1 MNIKKFICLI
11 LCLIMTVSAFSFCSS
26 AISSTAEELN
36 VLFKFGKGP
45 ETNGYTIDY
54 RYYSPVKKNDTTK
67 YPLVIWLHGMYNGK
81 SDGDQLNTS
90 EISLWTS
97 KDYQKRFKGSKGAFI
112 MVPRSLE
119 EYGLYWSDELIYPL
133 RRAIDK
139 FIAKYKKNIDVTRI
153 YIGGY
158 SMGGKMTLKMAVAY
172 PEMFAAI
179 FPVCPAWVPT
189 EKAAAQLKNTPMWLT
204 SGVPDPLANYFAYV
218 TPTWN
223 NIVVSSNRPEDLR
236 FSSLKMVCYDNG
248 ALCSSA
254 HESWNAVT
262 SDLFSAEKGDYPFL
276 STVDGKGEKVELEYP
291 KGLIYWLSGYKSKFK
306 GTAAKNSGNDAV
318 KEEGHGT
325 GVDFIKVF
333 FKNLFTYIKNEIKEY
348 REGCKNKWSTT
359 QWLLISLRTF

>member
-11 LCLIMTVSAFSFCSS
+11 LCLIMIVSTVSFGSC
-26 AISSTAEELN
+26 AISDTAKELN
-36 VLFKFGKGP
+36 ARFKFGQGP

-67 YPLVIWLHGMYNGK
+67 YPLVIWLHGMFNGK
-81 SDGDQLNTS
+81 SDGEQLNYS
-90 EISLWTS
+90 NISYWAS

-119 EYGLYWSDELIYPL
+119 EDGIYWSDDLIYPL

-139 FIAKYKKNIDVTRI
+139 FIAKNKDHIDTKRI

-189 EKAAAQLKNTPMWLT
+189 EKAAEQLKNTPMWLT
-204 SGVPDPLANYFAYV
+204 SGVPDPLANYFAFV

-223 NIVVSSNRPEDLR
+223 NIVKSSNRPEDLR
-236 FSSLKMVCYDNG
+236 FTSLKMVCYEDGNP
-248 ALCSSA
+248 CSSA
-254 HESWNAVT
+254 HESWYAVN
-262 SDLFSAEKGDYPFL
+262 SDMFSAEKGAYPYM
-276 STVDGKGEKVELEYP
+276 TTIDGNGEKVELTYP
-291 KGLIYWLSGYKSKFK
+291 KGMISWLSGYKSKFK

-318 KEEGHGT
+318 KEEGHEKGFA
-325 GVDFIKVF
+325 FIKVL
-333 FKNLFTYIKNEIKEY
+333 FKNIFIYIRNEIKEY
-348 REGCKNKWSTT
+348 REGNSDG
-359 QWLLISLRTF
+359 LLIHSLQRKTYS